1 MTQFTVIIPAR
12 YASSRLPGKPL
23 ADIVGKPM
31 IQHVFE
37 QAKQSGATR
46 VIIAPTMTWWLPP
59 PKTLVQKCA

>member
-31 IQHVFE
+31 IQHVLN
-37 QAKQSGATR
+37 KLSNP
-46 VIIAPTMTWWLPP
+46 APAELLLPLTMNRWLPL
-59 PKTLVQKCA
+59 PKILVRKCA